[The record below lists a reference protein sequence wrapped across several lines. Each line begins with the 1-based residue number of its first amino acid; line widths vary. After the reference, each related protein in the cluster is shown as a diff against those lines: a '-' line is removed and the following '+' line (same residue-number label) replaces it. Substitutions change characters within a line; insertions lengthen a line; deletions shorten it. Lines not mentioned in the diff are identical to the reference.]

1 MQGVIVACGGALI
14 AAAVSLITLFLNR
27 KWQKEDRTADR
38 ITELSAKIDKVSDE
52 LSAHIEQNELSE
64 ARQARVRILRFAD
77 ECRRG
82 EKHSKD
88 HFDSLLSEGGDID
101 AYEDYC
107 DKHPKFKNNM
117 TATSVKIIK
126 ELYENCLKENKF
138 I

>member
-1 MQGVIVACGGALI
+1 MSAIIIACGGSLI
-14 AAAVSLITLFLNR
+14 AATVTLITLFLNR

-38 ITELSAKIDKVSDE
+38 ITELSVKIDKVSDE
-52 LSAHIEQNELSE
+52 LSAHIEQNALSE

-82 EKHSKD
+82 EKHSKE
-88 HFDSLLSEGGDID
+88 HFDTVLSDGGDVDI
-101 AYEDYC
+101 YEDYC
-107 DKHPKFKNNM
+107 RKHPKFPNSK

-126 ELYENCLKENKF
+126 ELYEECLKDNKF